1 MLKGK
6 KIILRGYNE
15 EDAKLAHQYINDF
28 ECKNLLVTGAPFPI
42 SLKDEKEW
50 VENRRA
56 SNDMCFDFAIEDIET
71 GKYIGGCST
80 QQVDVKNRNCMVG
93 IMIGDKD
100 YWGKGYGEDALRV
113 LIKFVFEELN
123 MHKICLGVFD
133 FNERAI
139 KCYEKV
145 GFVEEGRFKEQL
157 FKGGKYVD
165 EIRMAILAKDY
176 FQN

>member
-1 MLKGK
+1 MRVNIKRYMNK
-6 KIILRGYNE
+6 KVP
-15 EDAKLAHQYINDF
+15 D
-28 ECKNLLVTGAPFPI
+28 
-42 SLKDEKEW
+42 
-50 VENRRA
+50 
-56 SNDMCFDFAIEDIET
+56 
-71 GKYIGGCST
+71 
-80 QQVDVKNRNCMVG
+80 
-93 IMIGDKD
+93 
-100 YWGKGYGEDALRV
+100 DALRV

-123 MHKICLGVFD
+123 MHKISLGVFD

-176 FQN
+176 VKN